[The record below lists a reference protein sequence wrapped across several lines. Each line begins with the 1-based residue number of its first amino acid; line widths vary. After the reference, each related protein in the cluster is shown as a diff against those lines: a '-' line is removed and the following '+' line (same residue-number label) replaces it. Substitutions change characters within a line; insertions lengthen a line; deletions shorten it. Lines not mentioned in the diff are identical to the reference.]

1 MARKLKTEKNELVPV
16 EIQLTAEQAETLM
29 KAFGGKDVAEAILN
43 LLYMGKPPEELK
55 KMTEITLSKPKSERQ
70 KHG

>member
-1 MARKLKTEKNELVPV
+1 MDRKSKAQDLVPV
-16 EIQLTAEQAETLM
+16 EIRLTSEQAETLV

-55 KMTEITLSKPKSERQ
+55 GMTEVKPIQGDE
-70 KHG
+70 